1 MYSIVMEK
9 TDFFNYLKPWSKR
22 KHRLLGKYLKPF
34 AAKVATITQNREIYC
49 IDGFAGAA
57 KYDDGSI
64 GSPLMLAQLS
74 DECSKWQNPV
84 TLKLINIEPNNKNFA
99 SLEYVTQEWV
109 NKGVV
114 KNLSE
119 KFCEAVP
126 RVLSEIQNAPAFFFI
141 DPFGPTAVHFSDLQ
155 PILRRTQQATELFI
169 NFDTDGLQR
178 IADASQ
184 SQNDNPKFIKSISK
198 NTQNVSDILGSEKW
212 MEIYQTF
219 GSTTEQKQ
227 NFLLSIYTK
236 KLTEFGYSVVAYPI
250 REALEKATKY
260 HMIYCTRH
268 NDGVILM
275 NDFMFEE
282 ENSLEEE
289 HSTTHFPLFASSE
302 GEQEKR
308 RQNLRVLIEQFLQ
321 KNTRTT
327 RKQIKRHF
335 IFSNFAEFH
344 TKDYNA
350 VVKDFIDN
358 EKLKAAH
365 GKKRINDDEVL
376 FYSK

>member
-1 MYSIVMEK
+1 MEN
-9 TDFFNYLKPWSKR
+9 DFFNYLKPWSKR
-22 KHRLLGKYLKPF
+22 KHRILGKYLKPF

-74 DECSKWQNPV
+74 NECSKWQNPV
-84 TLKLINIEPNNKNFA
+84 TLNLINIEPNLKNFS
-99 SLEYVTQEWV
+99 SLEHITQEWV
-109 NKGVV
+109 NKGIV
-114 KNLSE
+114 KNFNE
-119 KFCEAVP
+119 KFSDAVP
-126 RVLSEIQNAPAFFFI
+126 HLLSEIGNAPAFFFI
-141 DPFGPTAVHFSDLQ
+141 DPFGPTAIHFSHLQ
-155 PILRRTQQATELFI
+155 PILQRTQQATELFI

-184 SQNDNPKFIKSISK
+184 SKSDNPKTIKSTSK
-198 NTQNVSDILGSEKW
+198 NIQNVSDIIGSDEW
-212 MEIYQTF
+212 LQTYQN
-219 GSTTEQKQ
+219 SNLATEERQ
-227 NFLLSIYTK
+227 NFLLSIYINNLSK
-236 KLTEFGYSVVAYPI
+236 FGYSVVAYPI
-250 REALEKATKY
+250 RETLNKTAKY

-268 NDGVILM
+268 NDGVLLM
-275 NDFMFEE
+275 NDFMFDE

-289 HSTTHFPLFASSE
+289 HSNTHFPLFASSAS
-302 GEQEKR
+302 EQEKR
-308 RQNLRVLIEQFLQ
+308 RQNLSVLIKQFLENKQ
-321 KNTRTT
+321 RTT
-327 RKQIKRHF
+327 RKQIKRQLIFDHF
-335 IFSNFAEFH
+335 AQFH

-358 EKLKAAH
+358 EKLKATH

>member
-1 MYSIVMEK
+1 MEK
-9 TDFFNYLKPWSKR
+9 SEFFNYLKPWSKR

-34 AAKVATITQNREIYC
+34 AAKVATITKDREIYC

-57 KYDDGSI
+57 KYDDGSV

-99 SLEYVTQEWV
+99 SLEYMTQKWSDI
-109 NKGVV
+109 GIV
-114 KNLSE
+114 KNFNNKFSE
-119 KFCEAVP
+119 AIP

-198 NTQNVSDILGSEKW
+198 NTQNVSIILGSEKW
-212 MEIYQTF
+212 TEIYRT
-219 GSTTEQKQ
+219 SELSTEQKQ
-227 NFLLSIYTK
+227 NFLLSIYIEN
-236 KLTEFGYSVVAYPI
+236 LTNFGYSVVAYPI
-250 REALEKATKY
+250 REALGKATKY

-289 HSTTHFPLFASSE
+289 HSNTYFPLFASSE
-302 GEQEKR
+302 SEQEKR
-308 RQNLRVLIEQFLQ
+308 RQNLRGLIEQFLQ
-321 KNTRTT
+321 KNTQTT
-327 RKQIKRHF
+327 RKHIKRQL
-335 IFSNFAEFH
+335 IFSYFAQFH

-350 VVKDFIDN
+350 VVKDFVDN
-358 EKLKAAH
+358 EILKAAH
-365 GKKRINDDEVL
+365 GKKRINDDETL

>member
-1 MYSIVMEK
+1 MEK
-9 TDFFNYLKPWSKR
+9 ETFFNYLKPWSKR
-22 KHRLLGKYLKPF
+22 KHRILGKYLKPF

-84 TLKLINIEPNNKNFA
+84 TLKLINIEPNNKNFS
-99 SLEYVTQEWV
+99 SLEYITQDWV
-109 NKGVV
+109 NKGTV
-114 KNLSE
+114 KNFNE
-119 KFCEAVP
+119 KFIDAIP
-126 RVLSEIQNAPAFFFI
+126 HILSEIRNAPAFFFV
-141 DPFGPTAVHFSDLQ
+141 DPFGPTAVHFSHLQ
-155 PILRRTQQATELFI
+155 PILQRMQQATELFI

-184 SQNDNPKFIKSISK
+184 SKSDNPKTVKSIPK
-198 NTQNVSDILGSEKW
+198 NTQNVSDIIGNDEW
-212 MEIYQTF
+212 IQTYQNKNL
-219 GSTTEQKQ
+219 TTEQRQ
-227 NFLLSIYTK
+227 NFLLSIYINNLRK
-236 KLTEFGYSVVAYPI
+236 FGYAVVAYPI
-250 REALEKATKY
+250 REALEKAAKY

-289 HSTTHFPLFASSE
+289 HSNTHFPLFASAA

-308 RQNLRVLIEQFLQ
+308 RQNLCILLEQFLQ
-321 KNTRTT
+321 NNQQTT
-327 RKQIKRHF
+327 RKQIKRQL
-335 IFSNFAEFH
+335 IFAHFAEFH

-350 VVKDFIDN
+350 VVKDFLED
-358 EKLKAAH
+358 EKLKASH